1 MNRKAIKIMLSILI
15 SLVILGI
22 IALVIVLNIKSDSNA
37 DGTRD
42 IDEIIESSFE
52 TEEITTDLKDDRFVR
67 IQFRIVTDSNK
78 AKKELQKRDF
88 QLKNILIKE
97 LSQMEEEDFK
107 TGITNLENA
116 IKLKLN
122 QLMNDGKVTE
132 VYTIRKVIQ

>member
-107 TGITNLENA
+107 TGITNLENT